1 MRFNKQNIFTT
12 VIVMLVMA
20 LIVGGCSS
28 NDETPEELIDVT
40 VVLDYMPNT
49 NHTGLY
55 VAMSE
60 GYYEQEGLQVNLI
73 QPGVGGAEML
83 VASGEV
89 PFGISYQESVT
100 EIRAQDAPLV
110 SIAAI
115 IQHNTSGFAS
125 VTEKNITRPRD
136 FEGKLYSGWGGP
148 AEEAVIEAMMTAD
161 GGDFSKIN
169 MTSASQADMFTALH
183 NEVDLVW
190 IFDAWDGVE
199 AKLRG
204 IDLNVIYLNEYDE
217 SLDYYTPVIVTNEQL
232 IADDPE
238 LIKAFMRA
246 TSKGYEFAIAEP
258 EQAADILIR
267 MEPDIDPEL
276 VKASQEWLSPH
287 YQANAS
293 QWGIQEHDRWANYA
307 QWMFDYELLD
317 HIPNIDEAFTNE
329 FLPAQ

>member
-1 MRFNKQNIFTT
+1 MTCNKRNIVTT
-12 VIVMLVMA
+12 LAVLLVMV
-20 LIVGGCSS
+20 LIAVGCSS
-28 NDETPEELIDVT
+28 NEEVPEELIDVT

-55 VAMSE
+55 VAISE
-60 GYYEQEGLQVNLI
+60 GYYEQEGLQVTVI
-73 QPGVGGAEML
+73 QPGMGGAETL

-125 VTEKNITRPRD
+125 VAEKNITRPRD
-136 FEGKLYSGWGGP
+136 FEGKLYTGWGGP
-148 AEEAVIEAMMTAD
+148 AEEAVIEAMMKAD
-161 GGDFSKIN
+161 GGDFSKVNI
-169 MTSASQADMFTALH
+169 TSASQADMFTALH

-204 IDLNVIYLNEYDE
+204 IDLNVIYLNEYE
-217 SLDYYTPVIVTNEQL
+217 KSLDYYTPVIVTNEPL

-258 EQAADILIR
+258 EQAADILIS
-267 MEPDIDPEL
+267 MEPDLDAEL

-287 YQANAS
+287 YQADAS

-307 QWMFDYELLD
+307 QWMVEYDLLD
-317 HIPNIDEAFTNE
+317 HIPNIEDAFTNE
-329 FLPAQ
+329 FLPAP